1 MTTET
6 PHVTGAARIVLLLA
20 VHRQRIARWLL
31 MLCAAGIVLAP
42 IAARVVG
49 GSFGGQGRAVAELIV
64 ALLVVSVV
72 LGAWRVAWF
81 VWRNPAP
88 RRHDALFLLV
98 FGAWAA
104 YLACGSLWLIATNLN
119 RVV

>member
-1 MTTET
+1 MATESQ
-6 PHVTGAARIVLLLA
+6 HVTGPARIVLFLA

-31 MLCAAGIVLAP
+31 WMCAAGIVLAP
-42 IAARVVG
+42 VAARVVG
-49 GSFGGQGRAVAELIV
+49 GSFGGHGRAVVELVV
-64 ALLVVSVV
+64 ALLLVSVV

-119 RVV
+119 QVV